1 MYKLIRITGRKCR
14 KIKNLIFLLQEGVEM
29 STSEILGHV
38 QNKRGLPMTVGELSN
53 VLTKY
58 GCFQHVGY
66 VTKASMLSGNYQ
78 VKTWSLDYNGI
89 LKKYKTDDYTQC
101 NRDGKMALFNT
112 TTFEFSPVSKFAKL
126 GLWDGIKA
134 ELEGKPNDI
143 Q

>member
-38 QNKRGLPMTVGELSN
+38 QNNRGLPMTVGELSN

-89 LKKYKTDDYTQC
+89 LKKYKTDDYTRCTQ
-101 NRDGKMALFNT
+101 GKTVLFNT
-112 TTFEFSPVSKFAKL
+112 TSFEFSPVSKFTKL

>member
-14 KIKNLIFLLQEGVEM
+14 KIKSLIFLLQEGVEM
-29 STSEILGHV
+29 STSEILDHFHD
-38 QNKRGLPMTVGELSN
+38 KKGLPMTVSELSN
-53 VLTKY
+53 VLKKC

-66 VTKASMLSGNYQ
+66 VTKASMLSGNYEI
-78 VKTWSLDYNGI
+78 KTWSLDYSGI
-89 LKKYKTDDYTQC
+89 LKKYKTDDYTRCTQ
-101 NRDGKMALFNT
+101 GKTVLFNT
-112 TTFEFSPVSKFAKL
+112 TSFEFSPVSKFTKL